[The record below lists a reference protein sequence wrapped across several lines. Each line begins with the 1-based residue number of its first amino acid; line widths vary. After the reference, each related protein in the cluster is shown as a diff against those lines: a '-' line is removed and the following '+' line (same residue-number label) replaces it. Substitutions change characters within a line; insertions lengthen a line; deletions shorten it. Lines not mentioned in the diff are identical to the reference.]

1 VYNSVKFCRSTT
13 RKLLLLLVSLVFGVS
28 GKCFLS
34 QLFGL
39 LGEEADSV

>member
-1 VYNSVKFCRSTT
+1 MSST
-13 RKLLLLLVSLVFGVS
+13 KELLWLLVSLVLGDS

-39 LGEEADSV
+39 LGEDADSV